1 MVEGAKKKILIADDV
16 PDTVELLR
24 KRFRHEGYETVEA
37 YDGEQCVKLARE
49 HMPDLLILDVLMP
62 KMDGFQVCETLKS
75 DERTRYIPII
85 MLTARGDTESKVK
98 GFDIGADDYLAKPFD
113 FKELLARAK
122 SLIARKEERERLAEE
137 KKSEALDKMMD
148 QLAHEIRNPLV
159 SIGGFAKRV
168 KKNLPKGDKNKVYL
182 ETIVRDAARLERM
195 LEKLVELKRTDIT
208 YLEPVNLNKI
218 LKEVLQ
224 ELSPEIKSKKVEV
237 SAGLMDSPPLLSADR
252 QQIKIALANL
262 IKNAIESLGEGERRV
277 DIQTLP
283 AEGGGVEVRISDT
296 GKGISRED
304 LERIFDPFFTTK
316 VYGPGLGLTLALK
329 IIQAHRGTIT
339 VESEPGKGTSFTVR
353 FPHRHP

>member
-1 MVEGAKKKILIADDV
+1 MAKKKILIADDV

-24 KRFRHEGYETVEA
+24 KRFRHEGYDTVEA
-37 YDGEQCVKLARE
+37 YDGEECVRLARE
-49 HMPDLLILDVLMP
+49 HLPDLLVLDIVMP
-62 KMDGFQVCETLKS
+62 KMDGFQVCKTLKS
-75 DERTRYIPII
+75 DEKTRYIPVL

-98 GFDIGADDYLAKPFD
+98 GFDTGADDYLAKPFD
-113 FKELLARAK
+113 FKELLARAR

-168 KKNLPKGDKNKVYL
+168 QKNLPRGDKNKVYL

-208 YLEPVNLNKI
+208 YLEPVNLNK
-218 LKEVLQ
+218 LVKEVLQ
-224 ELSPEIKSKKVEV
+224 DLSQEIRSKKVDVHTE
-237 SAGLMDSPPLLSADR
+237 LMDTPPLLSADR

-262 IKNAIESLGEGERRV
+262 VKNAIESLGDGERRV
-277 DIQTLP
+277 DVKTTP
-283 AEGGGVEVRISDT
+283 SGDGGVEIQVSDT

-339 VESEPGKGTSFTVR
+339 VESEPGKGTTFTVR
-353 FPHRHP
+353 FPHRRA